1 MRRTIFILTLALSA
15 SGLSVTAAGETVT
28 YTGHG
33 TYTTTRS
40 LLPLSNGGAVLH
52 TVTDTVAAV
61 QPSESGFMYGD
72 CAGLGY
78 LSPDDDFTIKTICD
92 FNLTSADGFVVSFQG
107 DPEAGVSVRVIGGRG
122 KFEKA
127 SGSGK
132 ARQTFLEGD
141 RGSYEFEFRIK
152 TP

>member
-1 MRRTIFILTLALSA
+1 MRRTIFIATLALAVSSLSA
-15 SGLSVTAAGETVT
+15 AAAGETVT
-28 YTGHG
+28 YAGTG
-33 TYTTTRS
+33 TYTSTRA

-52 TVTDTVAAV
+52 TVTDTVASV

-72 CAGLGY
+72 CAGLAY
-78 LSPDDDFTIKTICD
+78 LSPEDEMTVRTICSFD
-92 FNLTSADGFVVSFQG
+92 LTAADGFVVSLEG
-107 DPEAGVSVRVIGGRG
+107 DPEAGVSVEVMGGRG

-127 SGSGK
+127 SGTGK

-141 RGSYEFEFRIK
+141 RGSYEFEFKIT